1 MNYDYQI
8 WDLALK
14 SAANYYDNSLSKG
27 KYPGEF
33 NTLSKNR
40 EEAIRELAT
49 RYIDKFTGLVD
60 REAYND
66 DVAKRLDALDIG
78 ALSKYA
84 FEYGED
90 PFKGTRKVQ
99 LNEITGDKGK
109 KSWYNMGPKEI
120 EAQMYK
126 FGYDPAIE
134 GDRQKFLKEVADY
147 QTARDRGDIVQQT
160 LDDAGWVTKLGM
172 AMNPTATQEAIRQS
186 LTGDF
191 NDDRMNAAVAT
202 DLIAQGGMALAPSFR
217 AVAASPLYAGLADAG
232 IEAARQ
238 GVNYAMGN
246 PVDPMAPVVA
256 GGAAATV
263 PTSALAVG
271 GYLSRGAS
279 TEARPL
285 SRGFQRGLRGADD
298 PVKAER
304 NQLKQI
310 LINARK
316 QSEQA
321 AKTVPDEGVTFSYAT
336 PAQYQASQAWNDAYK
351 KLRGLGLHSE
361 EELKAVTNRK
371 ILANQ
376 EYENAKVLANKE
388 YENAKV
394 AANQEYTNALDIMDD
409 VIDNPQAPRGSAA
422 HQRDI
427 DRAARDIKAV
437 KKASDANI
445 KAVKKASEANVEAAK
460 EASDA
465 ADAAFNEY
473 QANSVVRDFGQD
485 TPYRIEQV
493 IGRNP
498 TNWVGGETGSPYHNI
513 SVSVEDALKQY
524 YDQPLRVMSI
534 SNSGVADPKMV
545 KNAGMELFR
554 SAYPEKY
561 AQEAGY
567 GSNKIKYLFGQG
579 AGRALGGVMGRVE
592 PAIGD
597 APKTKTLEQKIM
609 QFKET
614 DWYKNLPEKKKNAV
628 EKALKGFK

>member
-1 MNYDYQI
+1 MNYDRQI
-8 WDLALK
+8 WNLALK

-90 PFKGTRKVQ
+90 PFTGTRKVQ

-191 NDDRMNAAVAT
+191 NDGRMNAAVAT

-217 AVAASPLYAGLADAG
+217 SVAASPLYAGLADAG

-238 GVNYAMGN
+238 GVNYAMDN

-256 GGAAATV
+256 GGASATV

-271 GYLSRGAS
+271 GYLARGAS
-279 TEARPL
+279 TEAKPL

-321 AKTVPDEGVTFSYAT
+321 ANSVPPEGVTFSYAT
-336 PAQYQASQAWNDAYK
+336 PAQYQASQAWNDAYT
-351 KLRGLGLHSE
+351 KLRRLGLHSE

-371 ILANQ
+371 VVANQ
-376 EYENAKVLANKE
+376 EYEKALA
-388 YENAKV
+388 V
-394 AANQEYTNALDIMDD
+394 MDD

-427 DRAARDIKAV
+427 DRAASDIKV
-437 KKASDANI
+437 
-445 KAVKKASEANVEAAK
+445 AK

-473 QANSVVRDFGQD
+473 QANSVVRDFGQG

-513 SVSVEDALKQY
+513 SVSVEDALSQY
-524 YDQPLRVMSI
+524 YDKPLRVMSI

-554 SAYPEKY
+554 TAYPEKY

-567 GSNKIKYLFGQG
+567 GADKVKYLFGQG

-592 PAIGD
+592 PAVGG

>member
-1 MNYDYQI
+1 MNYDRQI
-8 WDLALK
+8 WNLALK
-14 SAANYYDNSLSKG
+14 SAANYYDNSLAKG

-60 REAYND
+60 REAYNE

-84 FEYGED
+84 FEFGED

-191 NDDRMNAAVAT
+191 NDSRMNAAVAT

-256 GGAAATV
+256 GGASATV

-271 GYLSRGAS
+271 GYLSREAS
-279 TEARPL
+279 TEAKPL
-285 SRGFQRGLRGADD
+285 SRGFQLGLRGADD

-321 AKTVPDEGVTFSYAT
+321 AKTVPAEGVTFSYAT

-371 ILANQ
+371 VLANQ
-376 EYENAKVLANKE
+376 EYEKALA
-388 YENAKV
+388 V
-394 AANQEYTNALDIMDD
+394 MDD

-427 DRAARDIKAV
+427 DRAASDIKV
-437 KKASDANI
+437 
-445 KAVKKASEANVEAAK
+445 AK

-473 QANSVVRDFGQD
+473 QANSVVRDFGQG
-485 TPYRIEQV
+485 TPYRIEAV

-554 SAYPEKY
+554 TAYPEKY

-567 GSNKIKYLFGQG
+567 GADKVKYLFGQG

-592 PAIGD
+592 PAVGGS
-597 APKTKTLEQKIM
+597 PKTKTLEQKIM
-609 QFKET
+609 QFKDT

>member
-1 MNYDYQI
+1 MNYDRQI
-8 WDLALK
+8 WNLALK

-84 FEYGED
+84 FEFGED

-99 LNEITGDKGK
+99 LNEITGDNGK

-191 NDDRMNAAVAT
+191 NDSRMNAAVAT

-256 GGAAATV
+256 GGASATV

-279 TEARPL
+279 TEAKPL
-285 SRGFQRGLRGADD
+285 SRGFQLGLRGADD

-304 NQLKQI
+304 NQLKQV

-321 AKTVPDEGVTFSYAT
+321 ANTVPAEGVTFSYAT

-371 ILANQ
+371 VVANQ
-376 EYENAKVLANKE
+376 EYEKALA
-388 YENAKV
+388 V
-394 AANQEYTNALDIMDD
+394 MDD

-427 DRAARDIKAV
+427 DRAASDIKV
-437 KKASDANI
+437 
-445 KAVKKASEANVEAAK
+445 AK

-473 QANSVVRDFGQD
+473 QANSVVRDFGQG

-513 SVSVEDALKQY
+513 SVSVEDALSQY

-554 SAYPEKY
+554 TAYPEKY

-567 GSNKIKYLFGQG
+567 GADKVKYLFGQG
-579 AGRALGGVMGRVE
+579 AGRALGGVMGRIE
-592 PAIGD
+592 PAVGGS
-597 APKTKTLEQKIM
+597 PKTKTLEQKIM
-609 QFKET
+609 QFKDT

>member
-1 MNYDYQI
+1 MNYDHQI
-8 WDLALK
+8 WNLALK

-60 REAYND
+60 RENYND

-90 PFKGTRKVQ
+90 PFTGTRTVQ

-147 QTARDRGDIVQQT
+147 QTARDRGNIVQQT

-172 AMNPTATQEAIRQS
+172 AMNPTATQEAMRQS

-191 NDDRMNAAVAT
+191 DDSRMNAAVAT

-271 GYLSRGAS
+271 GYLARGAS
-279 TEARPL
+279 TEAKPL
-285 SRGFQRGLRGADD
+285 ARGFQRGLRGADD
-298 PVKAER
+298 PIEAER

-321 AKTVPDEGVTFSYAT
+321 AKTVPAEGVTFSYAT
-336 PAQYQASQAWNDAYK
+336 PAQYQASQAWNDAYT
-351 KLRGLGLHSE
+351 KLRRLGLHSE

-371 ILANQ
+371 VVANQ
-376 EYENAKVLANKE
+376 EYEKALA
-388 YENAKV
+388 V
-394 AANQEYTNALDIMDD
+394 MDD

-427 DRAARDIKAV
+427 DLAAKDIKV
-437 KKASDANI
+437 
-445 KAVKKASEANVEAAK
+445 AK

-473 QANSVVRDFGQD
+473 QANSVVRDFGSG

-498 TNWVGGETGSPYHNI
+498 TNWVGGESGSPYHNI
-513 SVSVEDALKQY
+513 SVSVEDALNLY
-524 YDQPLRVMSI
+524 YDKPLRVMSI

-567 GSNKIKYLFGQG
+567 GADKVKYLFGQG

-592 PAIGD
+592 PAVGG

-609 QFKET
+609 LFKDT

-628 EKALKGFK
+628 EKALKGFR

>member
-60 REAYND
+60 RENYND

-109 KSWYNMGPKEI
+109 KSWYDMGPKEI

-147 QTARDRGDIVQQT
+147 QTARDRGDIVQKT
-160 LDDAGWVTKLGM
+160 LDDAGWVTKLSM

-191 NDDRMNAAVAT
+191 DDSRMNTAVAT

-217 AVAASPLYAGLADAG
+217 AVAASPLYSGLADAG

-256 GGAAATV
+256 GGASATV

-279 TEARPL
+279 TEAKPL
-285 SRGFQRGLRGADD
+285 ARGFQRGLRGADD
-298 PVKAER
+298 PIDAER

-321 AKTVPDEGVTFSYAT
+321 ANSVPPEGVTFSYAT
-336 PAQYQASQAWNDAYK
+336 PAQYQASQAWNDAYT
-351 KLRGLGLHSE
+351 KLRRLGLHSE

-371 ILANQ
+371 VLANQ
-376 EYENAKVLANKE
+376 EYEKALA
-388 YENAKV
+388 V
-394 AANQEYTNALDIMDD
+394 MDD

-427 DRAARDIKAV
+427 DRAASDIK
-437 KKASDANI
+437 
-445 KAVKKASEANVEAAK
+445 AAK

-473 QANSVVRDFGQD
+473 QANSVVRDFGKD

-513 SVSVEDALKQY
+513 SVSVEDALSQY
-524 YDQPLRVMSI
+524 YDKPLRVMSI

-545 KNAGMELFR
+545 KNAGMDLFR

-567 GSNKIKYLFGQG
+567 GADKVKYLFGQG

-592 PAIGD
+592 PAVGGS
-597 APKTKTLEQKIM
+597 PKTKTLEQKIM

>member
-1 MNYDYQI
+1 MNYDHQI
-8 WDLALK
+8 WNLALK

-60 REAYND
+60 REEYND

-109 KSWYNMGPKEI
+109 KSWYKMSPKEI

-238 GVNYAMGN
+238 GVNYAMDN

-271 GYLSRGAS
+271 GYLARGAS
-279 TEARPL
+279 TEAKPL
-285 SRGFQRGLRGADD
+285 ARGFQRGLRGADD
-298 PVKAER
+298 PVEAER
-304 NQLKQI
+304 NQLKQV

-321 AKTVPDEGVTFSYAT
+321 AKTVPTEGVTFSYAT
-336 PAQYQASQAWNDAYK
+336 PAQYQASQAWNDAYT
-351 KLRGLGLHSE
+351 KLRRLGLHSE

-371 ILANQ
+371 VVANQ
-376 EYENAKVLANKE
+376 EYEKALA
-388 YENAKV
+388 V
-394 AANQEYTNALDIMDD
+394 MDD

-427 DRAARDIKAV
+427 DRAASDIK
-437 KKASDANI
+437 
-445 KAVKKASEANVEAAK
+445 AAK

-473 QANSVVRDFGQD
+473 QANSVVRDFGQG

-513 SVSVEDALKQY
+513 SVSVEDALSLY
-524 YDQPLRVMSI
+524 YDKPLRVMSI

-554 SAYPEKY
+554 TAYPEKY

-567 GSNKIKYLFGQG
+567 GADKVKYLFGQG
-579 AGRALGGVMGRVE
+579 AGRALGGVMGRIE
-592 PAIGD
+592 PAVGGS
-597 APKTKTLEQKIM
+597 PKTKTLEQKIM

>member
-1 MNYDYQI
+1 MNYDRQI
-8 WDLALK
+8 WNLALK

-40 EEAIRELAT
+40 EEAIHQLAE
-49 RYIDKFTGLVD
+49 RYLDKFTGLVD
-60 REAYND
+60 RENYND

-90 PFKGTRKVQ
+90 PITGTRKVQ

-147 QTARDRGDIVQQT
+147 QTARDRGEIVQKT

-191 NDDRMNAAVAT
+191 DDSRMNTAVAT

-279 TEARPL
+279 TEAKPL
-285 SRGFQRGLRGADD
+285 ARGFQRGLRGADD
-298 PVKAER
+298 PIDAER

-321 AKTVPDEGVTFSYAT
+321 AKTVPPEGVTFSYAT
-336 PAQYQASQAWNDAYK
+336 PAQYQASQAWNEAYT
-351 KLRGLGLHSE
+351 KLRRLGLHSE

-371 ILANQ
+371 VVANQEYQKALANQ
-376 EYENAKVLANKE
+376 EYNNAL
-388 YENAKV
+388 
-394 AANQEYTNALDIMDD
+394 ANQEYNNALDIMDD

-427 DRAARDIKAV
+427 GRAARDIKAA
-437 KKASDANI
+437 KEASEA
-445 KAVKKASEANVEAAK
+445 AKKASEADVKVAK

-473 QANSVVRDFGQD
+473 QANSVVRDFGQG
-485 TPYRIEQV
+485 TPYRIEAV

-513 SVSVEDALKQY
+513 SVSVEDALSQY
-524 YDQPLRVMSI
+524 YDKPLRVMSI

-567 GSNKIKYLFGQG
+567 GADKVKYLFGQG

-592 PAIGD
+592 PAVGG